1 MPTPQG
7 EKLYITA
14 GQGGLQGDSAMAPEF
29 GQAYEEALKEWT
41 KNAKRPI
48 MARDPV
54 TGVLIHIVTQMYA
67 DDVSDINVI
76 TKESIEAIA
85 DERNEELDHIL
96 KGMDM
101 AQNRD
106 KEEHIISIR
115 GKEAA
120 KNSEEI
126 TRKCKEKKEE
136 NNDFG
141 SIVDEGKY
149 LGNVATGDGKTKN
162 NTDKRVQAIRESY

>member
-1 MPTPQG
+1 
-7 EKLYITA
+7 
-14 GQGGLQGDSAMAPEF
+14 MAPEF

-41 KNAKRPI
+41 KKNRRPI
-48 MARDPV
+48 LAKDPI
-54 TGVLIHIVTQMYA
+54 TQTIIHIGTQMYA

-76 TKESIEAIA
+76 TKDTIEEIA
-85 DERNEELDHIL
+85 DGRNEELDHIL

-115 GKEAA
+115 GAEAV

-126 TRKCKEKKEE
+126 RNKCGKRRKEST
-136 NNDFG
+136 DFG
-141 SIVDEGKY
+141 VIVDE
-149 LGNVATGDGKTKN
+149 
-162 NTDKRVQAIRESY
+162 